1 MDVLKDF
8 ELRQVGSRLVLRQIC
23 PPDFEMRTIIAAD
36 KIVEQKEDFFVLGYN
51 EKFFCLCRYDKQN
64 RCLCS
69 KIGCDDYVR
78 LGKKILFLQNMM
90 WQLWDEDFQLHFLG
104 ESVDQ
109 KKTVFVRKLFEGKT
123 WNGLYLLSYFEG
135 NRLCQ
140 VRCSDYQKT
149 EGKSIPCLQA
159 DIAKFKIEGVWRFL
173 NIFSRRKWCHCPGM
187 KAPEYGVEQKVVLSE
202 NLMASWADYHHFVE
216 TFQSSKS
223 GFGWIADFEEKFADA
238 LWEGKDPFFDVVL
251 LPLFGS
257 CGESFGVEVIARMRR
272 IFEGET
278 QGIYQVLAK
287 DVFYKQDADEVEMG
301 QFDGKDC
308 LYVRYG
314 NKVHKFVYKPKVIGA
329 KLQLIE

>member
-1 MDVLKDF
+1 
-8 ELRQVGSRLVLRQIC
+8 
-23 PPDFEMRTIIAAD
+23 
-36 KIVEQKEDFFVLGYN
+36 
-51 EKFFCLCRYDKQN
+51 
-64 RCLCS
+64 
-69 KIGCDDYVR
+69 
-78 LGKKILFLQNMM
+78 MM

-159 DIAKFKIEGVWRFL
+159 DIAKLKIEGVWCFL
-173 NIFSRRKWCHCPGM
+173 NIFSRGKWCHCPRM
-187 KAPEYGVEQKVVLSE
+187 KVPEYGVEQKVVLSE
-202 NLMASWADYHHFVE
+202 KPMAFWADYHHFVK

-257 CGESFGVEVIARMRR
+257 CGESFGVEVIARTRR

-314 NKVHKFVYKPKVIGA
+314 NKVHKVVCQPTVIGA

>member
-1 MDVLKDF
+1 
-8 ELRQVGSRLVLRQIC
+8 
-23 PPDFEMRTIIAAD
+23 
-36 KIVEQKEDFFVLGYN
+36 
-51 EKFFCLCRYDKQN
+51 
-64 RCLCS
+64 
-69 KIGCDDYVR
+69 
-78 LGKKILFLQNMM
+78 MM

-159 DIAKFKIEGVWRFL
+159 DIAKLKIEGVWRFL
-173 NIFSRRKWCHCPGM
+173 NIFSRGKWCHCPGM
-187 KAPEYGVEQKVVLSE
+187 KVPEYGVEQKVVLSE
-202 NLMASWADYHHFVE
+202 KPMAFWADYHHFVK

-238 LWEGKDPFFDVVL
+238 LWNGKDPFFDVVL

-272 IFEGET
+272 ILKEKHRAFIRCWLRTCFISRMPMRLKWGSFTEKT
-278 QGIYQVLAK
+278 
-287 DVFYKQDADEVEMG
+287 VFMSAMVTKCINL
-301 QFDGKDC
+301 FIS
-308 LYVRYG
+308 R
-314 NKVHKFVYKPKVIGA
+314 
-329 KLQLIE
+329 KLSELNCS

>member
-23 PPDFEMRTIIAAD
+23 PPDFEMRTIIATD

-69 KIGCDDYVR
+69 KIGCDAYVR

-104 ESVDQ
+104 EAVDQ
-109 KKTVFVRKLFEGKT
+109 KKTVFVRKLLEGKT
-123 WNGLYLLSYFEG
+123 WNGLYLLSYFEES
-135 NRLCQ
+135 RLCQ
-140 VRCSDYQKT
+140 IRCSDYQKT
-149 EGKSIPCLQA
+149 EGKSVSCLQA

-202 NLMASWADYHHFVE
+202 KPMAFWADYHHFCEDV
-216 TFQSSKS
+216 SKQQVRFWLDC
-223 GFGWIADFEEKFADA
+223 GF
-238 LWEGKDPFFDVVL
+238 
-251 LPLFGS
+251 
-257 CGESFGVEVIARMRR
+257 
-272 IFEGET
+272 
-278 QGIYQVLAK
+278 
-287 DVFYKQDADEVEMG
+287 
-301 QFDGKDC
+301 
-308 LYVRYG
+308 
-314 NKVHKFVYKPKVIGA
+314 
-329 KLQLIE
+329 